1 MRYFQKVD
9 GLGILECQEKWEDI
23 RPLLHKNW
31 KQYETCPD
39 SLIRLMA
46 ECWYVLT
53 LWDCCICKEKLS
65 YEAFKTTLLETVTF
79 GVKHFKNYQK
89 FLCMAG
95 YMISVRPDLFC
106 TKHSDTSYSD
116 WKTMGIDMLQ
126 SANRIDP
133 YDAVANILYL
143 GTTSIQANRSV
154 YQKALE

>member
-1 MRYFQKVD
+1 
-9 GLGILECQEKWEDI
+9 
-23 RPLLHKNW
+23 
-31 KQYETCPD
+31 
-39 SLIRLMA
+39 
-46 ECWYVLT
+46 
-53 LWDCCICKEKLS
+53 
-65 YEAFKTTLLETVTF
+65 
-79 GVKHFKNYQK
+79 
-89 FLCMAG
+89 MAG